1 MRLPDFDFHAPTS
14 LEDVFDLLD
23 EHGATAMLMAGG
35 TDVLP
40 SLKLGR
46 KTCGHL
52 IWLKRVPG
60 LDTLVY
66 DGTAGLRIGATAL
79 LEDVRAFPA
88 VRQHYP
94 ALSEAIRDLATPQ
107 TRAKATVVGNIC
119 NASPC
124 ADTATPLLVY
134 GARARISCRGRTREL
149 PLEEFFLG
157 PRRTALERG
166 EVVESILVPRPAPD
180 ERVVFLKFSPRS
192 KVDIAAVN
200 VSVGIRMAGGTI
212 ERARI
217 FLGTVAPT
225 PVRAPLAEAVL
236 AGARPD
242 SRLFERAADTARGEC
257 APITDHRATKEYKTH
272 LVGVLVRRALERLAV
287 QA

>member
-1 MRLPDFDFHAPTS
+1 MRLPDFDFHVPTS
-14 LEDVFDLLD
+14 LEEVFDLLD
-23 EHGATAMLMAGG
+23 EHAGAAMLMAGG

-46 KTCGHL
+46 RTCSHL

-60 LDTLVY
+60 LDGLAY
-66 DGTAGLRIGATAL
+66 DDTEGLNIGATAL
-79 LEDVRAFPA
+79 LEDVRVFPA
-88 VRQHYP
+88 TREHYV
-94 ALSEAIRDLATPQ
+94 ALSDAIRDLATPQ
-107 TRAKATVVGNIC
+107 TRAKGTVVGNIC

-134 GARARISCRGRTREL
+134 GARVRISSRRGTRDV
-149 PLEEFFLG
+149 PLEDFFRG
-157 PRRTALERG
+157 PRRTALELG
-166 EVVESILVPRPAPD
+166 DIVERILVPKPAPG
-180 ERVVFLKFSPRS
+180 ERAVFLKFSPRS

-200 VSVGIRMAGGTI
+200 VSVGIRLVGGII
-212 ERARI
+212 ERARV

-225 PVRAPLAEAVL
+225 PVRAPRTEAVL

-242 SRLFERAADTARGEC
+242 LRLFERASGTAREEC

-272 LVGVLVRRALERLAV
+272 MVGVLVRRALERLVV

>member
-1 MRLPDFDFHAPTS
+1 MRLPDFDFHVPTS
-14 LEDVFDLLD
+14 LEEVFDLLD
-23 EHGATAMLMAGG
+23 EHGGEAMLMAGG

-46 KTCGHL
+46 KACGHL

-60 LDTLVY
+60 LDTLEY
-66 DGTAGLRIGATAL
+66 DDAAGLRIGATAL
-79 LEDVRAFPA
+79 LEDVRTFPA
-88 VRQHYP
+88 TREHYV
-94 ALSEAIRDLATPQ
+94 ALSDAIRNLATPQ
-107 TRAKATVVGNIC
+107 TRAKGTVVGNIC

-134 GARARISCRGRTREL
+134 GARARISSRRGTREL
-149 PLEEFFLG
+149 PLEAFFLG

-166 EVVESILVPRPAPD
+166 DVVESILVPKPAPD
-180 ERVVFLKFSPRS
+180 QRAVFLKFSPRS

-200 VSVGIRMAGGTI
+200 VSVGLQLEGATIR
-212 ERARI
+212 RARI

-236 AGARPD
+236 AGATPNAQ
-242 SRLFERAADTARGEC
+242 LFERAADTARGES
-257 APITDHRATKEYKTH
+257 APITDHRATREYKTH
-272 LVGVLVRRALERLAV
+272 MVGVLVRRALERLV
-287 QA
+287 VPS

>member
-14 LEDVFDLLD
+14 LAEVFDLLD
-23 EHGATAMLMAGG
+23 EHGGTAMLMAGG

-46 KTCGHL
+46 KSCGHL
-52 IWLKRVPG
+52 VWLKRVPG
-60 LDTLVY
+60 LDGIEY
-66 DGTAGLRIGATAL
+66 DDAAGLSIGATAL

-88 VRQHYP
+88 TREHYA
-94 ALSEAIRDLATPQ
+94 ALSDAIGGLATPQ

-134 GARARISCRGRTREL
+134 GARARVHSRGGTRDV
-149 PLEEFFLG
+149 PLEEFFKG
-157 PRRTALERG
+157 PRRTVLG
-166 EVVESILVPRPAPD
+166 PGDVVESIRVPKPAQD
-180 ERVVFLKFSPRS
+180 ERAAFLKFSPRS

-200 VSVGIRMAGGTI
+200 VSVGITFDGGTI
-212 ERARI
+212 GHARI

-225 PVRAPLAEAVL
+225 PVRAPHAEAVL
-236 AGARPD
+236 KGAKPD
-242 SRLFERAADTARGEC
+242 AQLFERAADAARGEC

-272 LVGVLVRRALERLAV
+272 MVGVLVRRALERLVV